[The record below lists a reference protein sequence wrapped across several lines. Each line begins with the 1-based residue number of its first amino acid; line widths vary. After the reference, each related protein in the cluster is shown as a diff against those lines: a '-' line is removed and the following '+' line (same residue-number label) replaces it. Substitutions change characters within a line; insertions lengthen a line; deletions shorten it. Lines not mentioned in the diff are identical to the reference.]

1 MGWYVGFALGIA
13 AALIA
18 SLLRRPVPPS
28 RRMKAHRPWWLS
40 QRQWDSRRGYTEEEY
55 AAWRRIQRKKERDY
69 EAWKRRAG
77 RDGDK

>member
-1 MGWYVGFALGIA
+1 MEWYVGFALGIL

-18 SLLRRPVPPS
+18 SALRRPVPPS
-28 RRMKAHRPWWLS
+28 RRQKVHRPWWLR
-40 QRQWDSRRGYTEEEY
+40 QDQWDARRGYTEAEY
-55 AAWRRIQRKKERDY
+55 EAWRRIQRKKERDY